1 MDIVDPDRIDF
12 LGITKNDKTAFEHLF
27 RRYYKTLCLYAVG
40 ILKDREL
47 AEDSVQEVFIWF
59 WENRNV
65 CEVNSSVRAYLYT
78 AVRHKALRI
87 LQKQLSEHK
96 HHPKLQEFVEYLL
109 TTEYTREEELEIERV
124 KAVMRELPQQCLKVF
139 LMSSM
144 EEKKYTEIAVELGI
158 SVNTVK
164 SHITKA
170 YRLIR
175 AKTNGDIS
183 VILYFVIF

>member
-1 MDIVDPDRIDF
+1 
-12 LGITKNDKTAFEHLF
+12 
-27 RRYYKTLCLYAVG
+27 
-40 ILKDREL
+40 
-47 AEDSVQEVFIWF
+47 
-59 WENRNV
+59 
-65 CEVNSSVRAYLYT
+65 
-78 AVRHKALRI
+78 
-87 LQKQLSEHK
+87 
-96 HHPKLQEFVEYLL
+96 
-109 TTEYTREEELEIERV
+109 
-124 KAVMRELPQQCLKVF
+124 MRELPQQCLKVF
-139 LMSSM
+139 LMSSL